1 MTAKVF
7 EEEPERK
14 PPSVRTRVS
23 SPIEVEEDDESPVDL
38 QALARPAPVAY
49 PLELEP
55 DEEEAGVVKAPAAVA
70 EAPAPSSSPHSPIL
84 AELLARAAEEEAMPA
99 PTLLAPAPGEAVPAN
114 RFLRVLQRAG
124 LPATNLA
131 WTAGFMALVW
141 AFGRGWQ
148 GAGMM
153 GAFCL
158 VLTFL
163 GVGWKHLVGAASLA
177 LLATAGTELVR
188 HWDRFEEFFS
198 FFF

>member
-14 PPSVRTRVS
+14 PPSVRTRVA
-23 SPIEVEEDDESPVDL
+23 SPIEVEDDDESPVDL

-55 DEEEAGVVKAPAAVA
+55 DEEGSGVVESPAAVA
-70 EAPAPSSSPHSPIL
+70 AAPPSSPHSPIL

-99 PTLLAPAPGEAVPAN
+99 PPLLAPAPGEAVPAN
-114 RFLRVLQRAG
+114 RFLRVLRRAG

-131 WTAGFMALVW
+131 WTAGFVALVW

-158 VLTFL
+158 VLTLL
-163 GVGWKHLVGAASLA
+163 GVRWKHLVGAASLA
-177 LLATAGTELVR
+177 LLAAAGTELVR